1 MAFAIPQTLGK
12 APSSLGS
19 FKTLWMINCRF
30 PYRLSCRKHIY
41 WTPVCNLI
49 TSVKNEKVKL
59 VRALAN
65 TSYRRTS
72 KKIVCEGLR
81 LVSDALKRGLKPDFI
96 LYSDDVFQSASFRH
110 YFSEQLFATPVA
122 WKTTHD
128 IMASLSDSVTCQ
140 GIIAVFEQPC
150 DNMPSQPDLVL
161 VCDRLQDPGNLG
173 SLLRSA
179 AATGVD
185 GVIISPDSTDPY
197 SVKVL
202 RGGMGAHF
210 AIPIK
215 ICEDWKWFLQVV
227 QGRIIEPLVQGEKLK
242 HVCRFGHFLIFS

>member
-1 MAFAIPQTLGK
+1 M
-12 APSSLGS
+12 
-19 FKTLWMINCRF
+19 
-30 PYRLSCRKHIY
+30 
-41 WTPVCNLI
+41 
-49 TSVKNEKVKL
+49 
-59 VRALAN
+59 
-65 TSYRRTS
+65 
-72 KKIVCEGLR
+72 
-81 LVSDALKRGLKPDFI
+81 
-96 LYSDDVFQSASFRH
+96 
-110 YFSEQLFATPVA
+110 
-122 WKTTHD
+122 
-128 IMASLSDSVTCQ
+128 
-140 GIIAVFEQPC
+140 
-150 DNMPSQPDLVL
+150 

-227 QGRIIEPLVQGEKLK
+227 QGRIIEPLIQGEKLK

>member
-140 GIIAVFEQPC
+140 VSRIWTSFLLS
-150 DNMPSQPDLVL
+150 SQ
-161 VCDRLQDPGNLG
+161 RRNRASLQFLNNLATIC
-173 SLLRSA
+173 LLSR
-179 AATGVD
+179 T
-185 GVIISPDSTDPY
+185 
-197 SVKVL
+197 
-202 RGGMGAHF
+202 
-210 AIPIK
+210 
-215 ICEDWKWFLQVV
+215 W
-227 QGRIIEPLVQGEKLK
+227 
-242 HVCRFGHFLIFS
+242 